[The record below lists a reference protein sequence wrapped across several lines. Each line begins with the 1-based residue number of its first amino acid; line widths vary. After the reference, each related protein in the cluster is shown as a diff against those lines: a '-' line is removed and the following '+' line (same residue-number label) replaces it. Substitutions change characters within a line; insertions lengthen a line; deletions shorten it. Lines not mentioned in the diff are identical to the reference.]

1 MSMISDT
8 NRTVLVLIPL
18 IFMLPQFAVLGQ
30 PSAFWGDEA
39 RRREIMSTR
48 PLLEKGDFS
57 PIDAAF
63 AKKDSELLWGYFNG
77 SGNGPIYQ
85 VRARITTNGLQ
96 YVTGA
101 EEQRLKLIIA
111 TQDYAGN
118 YLKQL
123 PGHARMVGDM
133 IDTVADM
140 AMMADKRGH
149 WFECLARLGSDECI
163 EQLGRF
169 LFDERCPDYF
179 NGPDMGMSVPPNNV
193 EATARGK
200 LCRVLRDRKML
211 PEGMVDADGK
221 WNYKK
226 MEEITDWWLKSAAAA
241 PYRRMLAD
249 AGVVLPPGYPPMEEL
264 KGAKTTIAPTLI
276 LPPKKRFELDPEG
289 FMAEYRLNQ
298 KKWSD
303 AYNRADYD
311 ALIVRK
317 SAPTNSSAVNK
328 QTLDPLAAYHDGK
341 PAPNEPS
348 KVRWSSWPV
357 LAFIASL
364 IILAGVLALRQR
376 KRRQATS
383 SGI

>member
-1 MSMISDT
+1 MSNSLFVMTTRPI
-8 NRTVLVLIPL
+8 NHWIPL
-18 IFMLPQFAVLGQ
+18 ASALLMCAAVSRAQ
-30 PSAFWGDEA
+30 TSSNQWITWQNTQDWAA
-39 RRREIMSTR
+39 RGLFNKR
-48 PLLEKGDFS
+48 DFS
-57 PIDAAF
+57 PINEAF
-63 AKKDSELLWGYFNG
+63 ASKDIMTLWDYYKL
-77 SGNGPIYQ
+77 STSYQ
-85 VRARITTNGLQ
+85 YGHPRDDTPNEIDSVRYTNDEVIALNHQIRERAG
-96 YVTGA
+96 TS
-101 EEQRLKLIIA
+101 LKEI
-111 TQDYAGN
+111 
-118 YLKQL
+118 
-123 PGHARMVGDM
+123 PGHARLIGDI
-133 IDTVADM
+133 IDAAADM
-140 AMMADKRGH
+140 AKMEHRRDG
-149 WFECLARLGSDECI
+149 WFQGLARLGSDECI

-193 EATARGK
+193 EATARAK

-376 KRRQATS
+376 KRR
-383 SGI
+383 